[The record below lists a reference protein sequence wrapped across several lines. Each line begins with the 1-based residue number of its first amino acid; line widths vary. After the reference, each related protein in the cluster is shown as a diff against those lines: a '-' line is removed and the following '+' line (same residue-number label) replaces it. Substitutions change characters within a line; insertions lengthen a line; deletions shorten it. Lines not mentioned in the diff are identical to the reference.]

1 MVPQIQSETDIIF
14 CHFESFL
21 PFQPPNNLENKN
33 VEIMK
38 KAPEDVIILQMCTK
52 NHENMM
58 YAS

>member
-38 KAPEDVIILQMCTK
+38 KSTGRCYHFTDVHQK
-52 NHENMM
+52 
-58 YAS
+58 S